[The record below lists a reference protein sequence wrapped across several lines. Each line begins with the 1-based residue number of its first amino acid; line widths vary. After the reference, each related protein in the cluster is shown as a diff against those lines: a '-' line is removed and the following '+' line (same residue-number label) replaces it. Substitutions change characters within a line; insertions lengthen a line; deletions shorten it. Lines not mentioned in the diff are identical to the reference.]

1 MNKDLLINVQTKF
14 GREILTQSD
23 LNQLKDD
30 IYFLTNHNIG
40 FNTLRR
46 FYGFLESVSPS
57 RKTLTILSNYIG
69 YRSYEAFLNRNVVD
83 NLWEDISRVTNIS
96 QKESLNVE
104 DIEWLKSC
112 QKTSTY
118 YLILVSLINQLLID
132 KKINMLKEVFNT
144 KSIFDISRSEF
155 SKLAS
160 LFMINKKNFSKKDL
174 KYYLPLLTDKIYKE
188 LVLFIYVDY
197 DRYNGQYGFL
207 LNSSFPFLKSDDEKL
222 FVNLFIDL
230 CNYLN
235 NEKTQIDYDKL
246 KVPLRCHPILY
257 GRYLAMSVFKNES
270 NIDFNFLLKESKKQ
284 KDKLLFFQEVILIIM
299 IMKKVDY
306 LDTIFNLYYDELLG
320 YKNWENIMIERYN
333 ILALAFV
340 HLKRQE
346 LRRCE
351 QTISFFDK
359 EKQIHSNNK
368 IQYIFYHIIMY
379 HLSIQNG
386 AKKQIINDS
395 KFAYLRAV
403 KETKFKLFNVNY
415 LNTFFD

>member
-1 MNKDLLINVQTKF
+1 
-14 GREILTQSD
+14 
-23 LNQLKDD
+23 
-30 IYFLTNHNIG
+30 
-40 FNTLRR
+40 
-46 FYGFLESVSPS
+46 
-57 RKTLTILSNYIG
+57 
-69 YRSYEAFLNRNVVD
+69 
-83 NLWEDISRVTNIS
+83 
-96 QKESLNVE
+96 
-104 DIEWLKSC
+104 
-112 QKTSTY
+112 
-118 YLILVSLINQLLID
+118 
-132 KKINMLKEVFNT
+132 MLKEVFNT

-174 KYYLPLLTDKIYKE
+174 KDYLPLLTDKIYKE
-188 LVLFIYVDY
+188 LILFIYVDY

-306 LDTIFNLYYDELLG
+306 LDIIFNLYYDELLG

-386 AKKQIINDS
+386 AKS
-395 KFAYLRAV
+395 KL
-403 KETKFKLFNVNY
+403 
-415 LNTFFD
+415 